1 MGVRALLRATV
12 VGSIVGLVVA
22 VSACRTFELPSET
35 CHGSAINGRTTA
47 PGSSDLDPT
56 CSRCVEDACCD
67 DVGRCEAEGGCSE
80 TVSKAHACV
89 LADPARAAERE
100 SSCTQGLVPGSRAA
114 YAYACMRQKCGGQCA
129 LPVCEVDPS
138 ASLIVTSSCDKCIA
152 GACCGQLNACYGN
165 RTCKLTF
172 ECIVTHCPADVAKS
186 PGALDVA
193 TSTACSGHP
202 AMPEGAVSS
211 CVAQCFA
218 EFSTHPQGAPTD
230 PSEEASCL
238 AAKTYACAT
247 GAGCAAACSPD
258 GG

>member
-1 MGVRALLRATV
+1 MSARTLVRNVA
-12 VGSIVGLVVA
+12 VGSLVGLAVA
-22 VSACRTFELPSET
+22 LAACRTFELPTET
-35 CHGSAINGRTTA
+35 CHGTAINGKTTA
-47 PGSSDLDPT
+47 PDSSNRDPA
-56 CSRCVEDACCD
+56 CSRCLDDSCCD
-67 DVGRCEAEGGCSE
+67 DVGRCEAEAGCTD
-80 TVSKAHACV
+80 TVVQAHACV

-100 SSCTQGLVPGSRAA
+100 ASCTQALVPGSRAA
-114 YAYACMRQKCGGQCA
+114 YAYACMRQKCGAECA

-138 ASLIVTSSCDKCIA
+138 ASLMLTGTCDKCIA

-172 ECIVTHCPADVAKS
+172 ECIVARCPGDVAKS
-186 PGALDVA
+186 PVALDTA
-193 TSTACSGHP
+193 ISSACSGHATLP
-202 AMPEGAVSS
+202 DGSVSL

-230 PSEEASCL
+230 PTEEASCL

-247 GAGCAAACSPD
+247 GAGCAATCAVD